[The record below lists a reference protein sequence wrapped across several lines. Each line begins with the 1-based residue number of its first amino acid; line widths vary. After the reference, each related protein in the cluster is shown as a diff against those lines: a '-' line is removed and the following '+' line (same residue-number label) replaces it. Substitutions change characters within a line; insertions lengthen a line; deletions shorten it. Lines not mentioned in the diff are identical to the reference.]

1 MSNIAETKQDKVT
14 DKVTKEFEELLKK
27 SFEDNQI
34 NEGKVIKGTI
44 VSIESDIV
52 LVDVGLK
59 TEGRISLDEFSSI
72 DGNHNLE
79 VGSEVDVY
87 LERIENALGDAVL
100 SRDRAKKEEN
110 WIQLVE
116 DQKNNVI
123 VEGIING
130 KVRGGFTV
138 DINGTQAFLPG
149 SQVDVRPVKDIRPFM
164 NSPQSFH
171 ILKMDKKRGNIV
183 VSRKSVLSDHH
194 SVDKSEIIEKF
205 SEGQEVDGIVKNI
218 TDYGAFVDLGGVDGL
233 LHVTDI
239 SWKRIN
245 KPSEVINIG
254 DKVNV
259 KIIKISKE
267 DMRISLGMKQ
277 LMDDPWVDAESKYIV
292 GNKYKGVVT
301 NMADYGAFVEVEGGL
316 EGLVHVSEM
325 SWVSKIQKPNEYVS
339 IGDEV
344 EIMVLE
350 VDVGKKRLSLGIKQ
364 CVDNPWEN
372 FAQDN
377 PVGTVLKG
385 KIQNITDFGIFVQ
398 VEEGLDGLVHLSDID
413 WKVPGEIAIQDYTAG
428 QEIEAQ
434 ILDFEVEKERISL
447 GIKQLVGDPIGNIDI
462 KKGSVVTCTVIN
474 TLKGGIDVEI
484 GEGFPAFIKR
494 NDLSMDKSE
503 QDPNRFEIG
512 QKVDAKVIN
521 FDKKSRKVS
530 LSIRALQIS
539 DEKEAIEQ
547 YGSKDSG
554 ASLGDILGEA
564 FDKNVVSS
572 ETEKESKK
580 DNEDD

>member
-1 MSNIAETKQDKVT
+1 MSNLTETQQDNA
-14 DKVTKEFEELLKK
+14 TKEFAKLLEE
-27 SFEDNQI
+27 SFEVSQI
-34 NEGKVIKGTI
+34 NEGKIVKGTV

-52 LVDVGLK
+52 IIDVGLK
-59 TEGRISLDEFSSI
+59 TEGRISINEFISH
-72 DGNHNLE
+72 DGSHNLE
-79 VGSEVDVY
+79 IGAEVDVY

-100 SRDRAKKEEN
+100 SRDKAKREEN
-110 WIQLVE
+110 WVKLE
-116 DQKNNVI
+116 ENQKNNVI
-123 VEGIING
+123 VEGLING

-149 SQVDVRPVKDIRPFM
+149 SQVDLRPIKDIRPLM
-164 NSPQSFH
+164 NRLQSFH

-183 VSRKSVLSDHH
+183 VSRKSVLSDNN
-194 SVDKSEIIEKF
+194 SLDKSEILKNLN
-205 SEGQEVDGIVKNI
+205 EGQDVEGIVKNI

-245 KPSEVINIG
+245 KPSEAINIG
-254 DKVNV
+254 DKVKV
-259 KIIKISKE
+259 RILKISKD
-267 DMRISLGMKQ
+267 DMKISLGMKQ
-277 LMDDPWVDAESKYIV
+277 LMDDPWVDSEAKYII
-292 GNKYKGVVT
+292 GKKYKGVVT

-325 SWVSKIQKPNEYVS
+325 SWVSKVQKPDQYVS

-344 EIMVLE
+344 EVMVLE
-350 VDVGKKRLSLGIKQ
+350 IDVEKKRLSLGIKQ

-372 FAQDN
+372 FAQKN

-413 WKVPGEIAIQDYTAG
+413 WKVPGEVAIKEYSVD

-434 ILDFEVEKERISL
+434 ILDFEIDKERISL
-447 GIKQLVGDPIGNIDI
+447 GIKQLVDDPIGDVDL
-462 KKGSVVTCTVIN
+462 KKGSIVTCSVVN
-474 TLKGGIDVEI
+474 VGKGGIDVEI
-484 GEGFPAFIKR
+484 GQGFPAFIKR
-494 NDLSMDKSE
+494 NELSMDKSE
-503 QDPNRFEIG
+503 QDPNRFEVG
-512 QKVDAKVIN
+512 QKVDAKIIN
-521 FDKKSRKVS
+521 FDKKTRRVV
-530 LSIRALQIS
+530 LSIKSLQIS
-539 DEKEAIEQ
+539 DEKEAIKQ

-572 ETEKESKK
+572 EEETKE
-580 DNEDD
+580 EDK

>member
-1 MSNIAETKQDKVT
+1 LSNLTETQQDNA
-14 DKVTKEFEELLKK
+14 TKEFAKLLEE
-27 SFEDNQI
+27 SFELSQI
-34 NEGKVIKGTI
+34 NEGKIVKGTV

-52 LVDVGLK
+52 IIDVGLK
-59 TEGRISLDEFSSI
+59 TEGRIAINEFVSHGGSH
-72 DGNHNLE
+72 DLE

-100 SRDRAKKEEN
+100 SRDKAKREEN
-110 WIQLVE
+110 WVKLE
-116 DQKNNVI
+116 ENQKNNVI
-123 VEGIING
+123 VEGLING

-149 SQVDVRPVKDIRPFM
+149 SQVDLRPIKDIRPLM
-164 NSPQSFH
+164 NRLQSFH

-183 VSRKSVLSDHH
+183 VSRKSVLSNNN
-194 SVDKSEIIEKF
+194 SLDKSEILKNLN
-205 SEGQEVDGIVKNI
+205 EGQDVEGIVKNI

-245 KPSEVINIG
+245 KPSEAINIG
-254 DKVNV
+254 DKVKV
-259 KIIKISKE
+259 KILKISKD
-267 DMRISLGMKQ
+267 DMKISLGMKQ
-277 LMDDPWVDAESKYIV
+277 LMDDPWVDSEAKYII

-325 SWVSKIQKPNEYVS
+325 SWVSKIQKPDQYVS

-344 EIMVLE
+344 EVMVLE
-350 VDVGKKRLSLGIKQ
+350 IDVEKKRLSLGIKQ

-372 FAQDN
+372 FAQKN

-413 WKVPGEIAIQDYTAG
+413 WKVPGEVAIKEYLVD

-434 ILDFEVEKERISL
+434 ILDFEIEKERISL
-447 GIKQLVGDPIGNIDI
+447 GIKQLVDDPIGDVDL
-462 KKGSVVTCTVIN
+462 KKGSIVTCSVVN
-474 TLKGGIDVEI
+474 VGKGGIDVEI
-484 GEGFPAFIKR
+484 GQGFPAFIKR
-494 NDLSMDKSE
+494 NELSMDKSE
-503 QDPNRFEIG
+503 QDPNRFEVG
-512 QKVDAKVIN
+512 QKVDAKIIN
-521 FDKKSRKVS
+521 FDKKTRRVV
-530 LSIRALQIS
+530 LSIKSLQIS
-539 DEKEAIEQ
+539 DEKEAIKQ

-572 ETEKESKK
+572 EEETKE
-580 DNEDD
+580 EDK

>member
-1 MSNIAETKQDKVT
+1 MSNLTETQQDNA
-14 DKVTKEFEELLKK
+14 TKEFAKLLEE
-27 SFEDNQI
+27 SFKVSQTS
-34 NEGKVIKGTI
+34 EGKIVKGTV

-52 LVDVGLK
+52 IIDVGLK
-59 TEGRISLDEFSSI
+59 TEGRIAINEFVSHGGSH
-72 DGNHNLE
+72 DLE

-100 SRDRAKKEEN
+100 SRDKAKREEN
-110 WIQLVE
+110 WVKLE
-116 DQKNNVI
+116 ENQKNNVI
-123 VEGIING
+123 VEGLING

-149 SQVDVRPVKDIRPFM
+149 SQVDLRPIKDIRPLM
-164 NSPQSFH
+164 NRLQSFH

-183 VSRKSVLSDHH
+183 VSRKSVLSNNN
-194 SVDKSEIIEKF
+194 SLDKSEILKNLN
-205 SEGQEVDGIVKNI
+205 EGQDVEGIVKNI

-245 KPSEVINIG
+245 KPSEAINIG
-254 DKVNV
+254 DKVKV
-259 KIIKISKE
+259 KILKISKD
-267 DMRISLGMKQ
+267 DMKISLGMKQ
-277 LMDDPWVDAESKYIV
+277 LMDDPWVDSEAKYII

-325 SWVSKIQKPNEYVS
+325 SWVSKIQKPDQYVS

-344 EIMVLE
+344 EVMVLE
-350 VDVGKKRLSLGIKQ
+350 IDVEKKRLSLGIKQ

-372 FAQDN
+372 FAQKN

-413 WKVPGEIAIQDYTAG
+413 WKVPGEVAIKEYLVD

-434 ILDFEVEKERISL
+434 ILDFEIEKERISL
-447 GIKQLVGDPIGNIDI
+447 GIKQLVDDPIGDVDL
-462 KKGSVVTCTVIN
+462 KKGSIVTCSVVN
-474 TLKGGIDVEI
+474 VGKGGIDVEI
-484 GEGFPAFIKR
+484 GQGFPAFIKR
-494 NDLSMDKSE
+494 NELSMDKSE
-503 QDPNRFEIG
+503 QDPNRFEVG
-512 QKVDAKVIN
+512 QKVDAKIIN
-521 FDKKSRKVS
+521 FDKKTRRVV
-530 LSIRALQIS
+530 LSIKSLQIS
-539 DEKEAIEQ
+539 DEKEAIKQ

-572 ETEKESKK
+572 EEETKE
-580 DNEDD
+580 EDK

>member
-1 MSNIAETKQDKVT
+1 MSNLTETQQDNA
-14 DKVTKEFEELLKK
+14 TKEFAKLLEE
-27 SFEDNQI
+27 SFEVSQI
-34 NEGKVIKGTI
+34 NEGKIVKGTI

-52 LVDVGLK
+52 IIDVGLK
-59 TEGRISLDEFSSI
+59 TEGRISINEFVSQ
-72 DGNHNLE
+72 DGSHNLE
-79 VGSEVDVY
+79 IGGEVDVY

-100 SRDRAKKEEN
+100 SRDKAKREEN
-110 WIQLVE
+110 WVKLE
-116 DQKNNVI
+116 ENQKNNVI
-123 VEGIING
+123 VEGLING

-149 SQVDVRPVKDIRPFM
+149 SQVDLRPIKDIRPLM
-164 NSPQSFH
+164 NRLQSFH

-183 VSRKSVLSDHH
+183 VSRKSVLSNNN
-194 SVDKSEIIEKF
+194 SLDKSEILKNLN
-205 SEGQEVDGIVKNI
+205 EGQDVEGIVKNI

-245 KPSEVINIG
+245 KPSEAINIG
-254 DKVNV
+254 DKVKV
-259 KIIKISKE
+259 RILKISKD
-267 DMRISLGMKQ
+267 DMKISLGMKQ
-277 LMDDPWVDAESKYIV
+277 LMDDPWVDSEAKYII

-325 SWVSKIQKPNEYVS
+325 SWVSKIQKPDQYVS

-344 EIMVLE
+344 EVMVLE
-350 VDVGKKRLSLGIKQ
+350 IDVEKKRLSLGIKQ

-372 FAQDN
+372 FAQKN
-377 PVGTVLKG
+377 PIGTVLKG
-385 KIQNITDFGIFVQ
+385 KIQNITDFGLFVQ

-413 WKVPGEIAIQDYTAG
+413 WKVPGELAIKEYLVD

-434 ILDFEVEKERISL
+434 ILDFEIDKERISL
-447 GIKQLVGDPIGNIDI
+447 GIKQLVDDPIGDVDL
-462 KKGSVVTCTVIN
+462 KKGSIVTCSVVN
-474 TLKGGIDVEI
+474 VGKGGIDVEI
-484 GEGFPAFIKR
+484 GQGFPAFIKR
-494 NDLSMDKSE
+494 NELSMDKSE
-503 QDPNRFEIG
+503 QDPNRFEVG
-512 QKVDAKVIN
+512 QKVDAKIIN
-521 FDKKSRKVS
+521 FDKKTRRVV
-530 LSIRALQIS
+530 LSIKSLQIS
-539 DEKEAIEQ
+539 DEKEAIKQ

-572 ETEKESKK
+572 EEETKE
-580 DNEDD
+580 EDK

>member
-1 MSNIAETKQDKVT
+1 MSNLTETQQDNA
-14 DKVTKEFEELLKK
+14 TKEFAKLLEE
-27 SFEDNQI
+27 SFELSQI
-34 NEGKVIKGTI
+34 NEGKIVKGTV

-52 LVDVGLK
+52 IIDVGLK
-59 TEGRISLDEFSSI
+59 TEGRIAINEFVSHGGSH
-72 DGNHNLE
+72 DLE

-100 SRDRAKKEEN
+100 SRDKAKREEN
-110 WIQLVE
+110 WVKLE
-116 DQKNNVI
+116 ENQKNNVI
-123 VEGIING
+123 VEGLING

-149 SQVDVRPVKDIRPFM
+149 SQVDLRPIKDIRPLM
-164 NSPQSFH
+164 NRLQSFH

-183 VSRKSVLSDHH
+183 VSRKSVLSNNN
-194 SVDKSEIIEKF
+194 SLDKSEILKNLN
-205 SEGQEVDGIVKNI
+205 EGQDVEGIVKNI

-245 KPSEVINIG
+245 KPSEAINIG
-254 DKVNV
+254 DKVKV
-259 KIIKISKE
+259 KILKISKD
-267 DMRISLGMKQ
+267 DMKISLGMKQ
-277 LMDDPWVDAESKYIV
+277 LMDDPWVDSEAKYII

-325 SWVSKIQKPNEYVS
+325 SWVSKIQKPDQYVS

-344 EIMVLE
+344 EVMVLE
-350 VDVGKKRLSLGIKQ
+350 IDVEKKRLSLGIKQ

-372 FAQDN
+372 FAQKN

-413 WKVPGEIAIQDYTAG
+413 WKVPGEVAIKEYLVD

-434 ILDFEVEKERISL
+434 ILDFEIEKERISL
-447 GIKQLVGDPIGNIDI
+447 GIKQLVDDPIGDVDL
-462 KKGSVVTCTVIN
+462 KKGSIVTCSVVN
-474 TLKGGIDVEI
+474 VGKGGIDVEI
-484 GEGFPAFIKR
+484 GQGFPAFIKR
-494 NDLSMDKSE
+494 NELSMDKSE
-503 QDPNRFEIG
+503 QDPNRFEVG
-512 QKVDAKVIN
+512 QKVDAKIIN
-521 FDKKSRKVS
+521 FDKKTRRVV
-530 LSIRALQIS
+530 LSIKSLQIS
-539 DEKEAIEQ
+539 DEKEAIKQ

-572 ETEKESKK
+572 EEETKE
-580 DNEDD
+580 EDK

>member
-1 MSNIAETKQDKVT
+1 MSNLTETQQDN
-14 DKVTKEFEELLKK
+14 VTKEFAKLLEE
-27 SFEDNQI
+27 SFKVSQTS
-34 NEGKVIKGTI
+34 EGKIVKGTV

-52 LVDVGLK
+52 IIDVGLK
-59 TEGRISLDEFSSI
+59 TEGRISINEFVSH
-72 DGNHNLE
+72 DGSHNLE

-100 SRDRAKKEEN
+100 SRDKAKREEN
-110 WIQLVE
+110 WVKLE
-116 DQKNNVI
+116 ENQKNDVI
-123 VEGIING
+123 VEGLING

-149 SQVDVRPVKDIRPFM
+149 SQVDIRPIKDIRPLM
-164 NSPQSFH
+164 NRLQSFH

-183 VSRKSVLSDHH
+183 VSRKSVLSNNN
-194 SVDKSEIIEKF
+194 SLDKSEILKNLN
-205 SEGQEVDGIVKNI
+205 EGQDVEGIVKNI

-245 KPSEVINIG
+245 KPSEAINIG
-254 DKVNV
+254 DKVKV
-259 KIIKISKE
+259 KILKISKD
-267 DMRISLGMKQ
+267 DMKISLGMKQ
-277 LMDDPWVDAESKYIV
+277 LMDDPWVDSEAKYII

-325 SWVSKIQKPNEYVS
+325 SWVSKIQKPDQYVS

-344 EIMVLE
+344 EVMVLE
-350 VDVGKKRLSLGIKQ
+350 IDVEKKRLSLGIKQ

-372 FAQDN
+372 FAQKN

-413 WKVPGEIAIQDYTAG
+413 WKVPGEVAIKEYLVD

-434 ILDFEVEKERISL
+434 ILDFEIEKERISL
-447 GIKQLVGDPIGNIDI
+447 GIKQLVDDPIGDVDL
-462 KKGSVVTCTVIN
+462 KKGSIVTCSVVN
-474 TLKGGIDVEI
+474 VGKGGIDVEI
-484 GEGFPAFIKR
+484 GQGFPAFIKR
-494 NDLSMDKSE
+494 NELSMDKSE
-503 QDPNRFEIG
+503 QDPNRFEVG
-512 QKVDAKVIN
+512 QKVDAKIIN
-521 FDKKSRKVS
+521 FDKKTRRVV
-530 LSIRALQIS
+530 LSIKSLQIS
-539 DEKEAIEQ
+539 DEKEAIKQ

-572 ETEKESKK
+572 EEETKE
-580 DNEDD
+580 EDK

>member
-1 MSNIAETKQDKVT
+1 MSNLTETQQDNA
-14 DKVTKEFEELLKK
+14 TKEFAKLLEE
-27 SFEDNQI
+27 SFEVSQI
-34 NEGKVIKGTI
+34 NEGKIVKGTV

-52 LVDVGLK
+52 IIDVGLK
-59 TEGRISLDEFSSI
+59 TEGRIPINEFVSH
-72 DGNHNLE
+72 DGSHNLE
-79 VGSEVDVY
+79 IGSEVDVY

-100 SRDRAKKEEN
+100 SRDKAKREEN
-110 WIQLVE
+110 WVKLE
-116 DQKNNVI
+116 ENQKNNVI
-123 VEGIING
+123 VEGLING

-149 SQVDVRPVKDIRPFM
+149 SQVDLRPIKDIRPLM
-164 NSPQSFH
+164 NRLQSFH

-183 VSRKSVLSDHH
+183 VSRKSVLSDNN
-194 SVDKSEIIEKF
+194 SLDKSEILKNLN
-205 SEGQEVDGIVKNI
+205 EGQDLEGIVKNI

-245 KPSEVINIG
+245 KPSEAINIG
-254 DKVNV
+254 DKIKV
-259 KIIKISKE
+259 KILKISKD
-267 DMRISLGMKQ
+267 DMKISLGMKQ
-277 LMDDPWVDAESKYIV
+277 LMDDPWVDSEAKYII

-325 SWVSKIQKPNEYVS
+325 SWVSKIQKPDQYVS

-344 EIMVLE
+344 EVMVLE
-350 VDVGKKRLSLGIKQ
+350 IDVEKKRLSLGIKQ

-372 FAQDN
+372 FAQKN

-413 WKVPGEIAIQDYTAG
+413 WKVPGEVAIKEYSVD

-434 ILDFEVEKERISL
+434 ILDFEIDKERISL
-447 GIKQLVGDPIGNIDI
+447 GIKQLVDDPIGDVDL
-462 KKGSVVTCTVIN
+462 KKGSIVTCSVVN
-474 TLKGGIDVEI
+474 VGKGGIDVEI
-484 GEGFPAFIKR
+484 GQGFPAFIKR
-494 NDLSMDKSE
+494 NELSMDKSE
-503 QDPNRFEIG
+503 QDPNRFEVG
-512 QKVDAKVIN
+512 QKVDAKIIN
-521 FDKKSRKVS
+521 FDKKTRRVV
-530 LSIRALQIS
+530 LSIKSLQIS
-539 DEKEAIEQ
+539 DEKEAIKQ

-572 ETEKESKK
+572 EEETKE
-580 DNEDD
+580 EDK

>member
-1 MSNIAETKQDKVT
+1 MSNLTETQQDNA
-14 DKVTKEFEELLKK
+14 TKEFAKLLEE
-27 SFEDNQI
+27 SFEVSQI
-34 NEGKVIKGTI
+34 NEGKIVKGTV

-52 LVDVGLK
+52 IIDVGLK
-59 TEGRISLDEFSSI
+59 TEGRISINEFVSH
-72 DGNHNLE
+72 DGSHNLE
-79 VGSEVDVY
+79 IGSEVDVY

-100 SRDRAKKEEN
+100 SRDKAKREEN
-110 WIQLVE
+110 WVKLE
-116 DQKNNVI
+116 ENQKNNVI
-123 VEGIING
+123 VEGLING

-149 SQVDVRPVKDIRPFM
+149 SQVDLRPIKDIRPLM
-164 NSPQSFH
+164 NRLQSFH

-183 VSRKSVLSDHH
+183 VSRKSVLSNNN
-194 SVDKSEIIEKF
+194 SLDKSEILKNLN
-205 SEGQEVDGIVKNI
+205 EGQDVEGIVKNI

-245 KPSEVINIG
+245 KPSEAINIG
-254 DKVNV
+254 DKVKV
-259 KIIKISKE
+259 KILKISKD
-267 DMRISLGMKQ
+267 DMKISLGMKQ
-277 LMDDPWVDAESKYIV
+277 LMDDPWVDSEAKYII
-292 GNKYKGVVT
+292 GKKYKGVVT

-325 SWVSKIQKPNEYVS
+325 SWVSKIQKPDKYVS

-344 EIMVLE
+344 EVMVLE
-350 VDVGKKRLSLGIKQ
+350 IDVEKKRLSLGIKQ

-372 FAQDN
+372 FAQKN

-413 WKVPGEIAIQDYTAG
+413 WKVPGEVAIKEYSVD

-434 ILDFEVEKERISL
+434 ILDFEIDKERISL
-447 GIKQLVGDPIGNIDI
+447 GIKQLVDDPIGDVDL
-462 KKGSVVTCTVIN
+462 KKGSIVTCSVVN
-474 TLKGGIDVEI
+474 VGKGGIDVEI
-484 GEGFPAFIKR
+484 GQGFPAFIKR
-494 NDLSMDKSE
+494 NELSMDKSE
-503 QDPNRFEIG
+503 QDPNRFEVG
-512 QKVDAKVIN
+512 QKVDAKIIN
-521 FDKKSRKVS
+521 FDKKTRRVV
-530 LSIRALQIS
+530 LSIKSLQIS
-539 DEKEAIEQ
+539 DEKEAIKQ

-572 ETEKESKK
+572 EEETKE
-580 DNEDD
+580 EDK

>member
-1 MSNIAETKQDKVT
+1 MSNLTETQQDNA
-14 DKVTKEFEELLKK
+14 TKEFAKLLEE
-27 SFEDNQI
+27 SFEVSQI
-34 NEGKVIKGTI
+34 NEGKIVKGTV

-52 LVDVGLK
+52 IIDVGLK
-59 TEGRISLDEFSSI
+59 TEGRISINEFVSH
-72 DGNHNLE
+72 DGSHNLE
-79 VGSEVDVY
+79 IGSEVDVY

-100 SRDRAKKEEN
+100 SRDKAKREEN
-110 WIQLVE
+110 WVKLE
-116 DQKNNVI
+116 ENQKNNVI
-123 VEGIING
+123 VEGLING

-149 SQVDVRPVKDIRPFM
+149 SQVDLRPIKDIRPLM
-164 NSPQSFH
+164 NRLQSFH

-183 VSRKSVLSDHH
+183 VSRKSVLSNNN
-194 SVDKSEIIEKF
+194 SLDKSEILKNLN
-205 SEGQEVDGIVKNI
+205 EGQDVEGIVKNI

-245 KPSEVINIG
+245 KPSEAINIG
-254 DKVNV
+254 DKVKV
-259 KIIKISKE
+259 KILKISKD
-267 DMRISLGMKQ
+267 DMKISLGMKQ
-277 LMDDPWVDAESKYIV
+277 LMDDPWVDSEAKYII

-325 SWVSKIQKPNEYVS
+325 SWVSKIQKPDQYVS

-344 EIMVLE
+344 EVMVLE
-350 VDVGKKRLSLGIKQ
+350 IDVEKKRLSLGIKQ

-372 FAQDN
+372 FAQKN

-413 WKVPGEIAIQDYTAG
+413 WKVPGELAIKEYLVD

-434 ILDFEVEKERISL
+434 ILDFEIEKERISL
-447 GIKQLVGDPIGNIDI
+447 GIKQLVDDPIGDVDL
-462 KKGSVVTCTVIN
+462 KKGSIVTCSVVN
-474 TLKGGIDVEI
+474 VGKGGIDVEI
-484 GEGFPAFIKR
+484 GQGFPAFIKR
-494 NDLSMDKSE
+494 NELSMDKSE
-503 QDPNRFEIG
+503 QDPNRFEVG
-512 QKVDAKVIN
+512 QKVDAKIIN
-521 FDKKSRKVS
+521 FDKKTRRVV
-530 LSIRALQIS
+530 LSIKSLQIS
-539 DEKEAIEQ
+539 DEKEAIKQ

-572 ETEKESKK
+572 EEETKE
-580 DNEDD
+580 EDK

>member
-1 MSNIAETKQDKVT
+1 MSNLTETQQDN
-14 DKVTKEFEELLKK
+14 VTKEFAKLLEE
-27 SFEDNQI
+27 SFKVSQTS
-34 NEGKVIKGTI
+34 EGKIVKGTV

-52 LVDVGLK
+52 IIDVGLK
-59 TEGRISLDEFSSI
+59 TEGRIAINEFVSHGGSH
-72 DGNHNLE
+72 DLE

-100 SRDRAKKEEN
+100 SRDKAKREEN
-110 WIQLVE
+110 WVKLE
-116 DQKNNVI
+116 ENQKNNVI
-123 VEGIING
+123 VEGLING

-149 SQVDVRPVKDIRPFM
+149 SQVDLRPIKDIRPLM
-164 NSPQSFH
+164 NRLQSFH

-183 VSRKSVLSDHH
+183 VSRKSVLSNNN
-194 SVDKSEIIEKF
+194 SLDKSEILKNLN
-205 SEGQEVDGIVKNI
+205 EGQDVEGIVKNI

-245 KPSEVINIG
+245 KPSEAINIG
-254 DKVNV
+254 DKVKV
-259 KIIKISKE
+259 KILKISKD
-267 DMRISLGMKQ
+267 DMKISLGMKQ
-277 LMDDPWVDAESKYIV
+277 LMDDPWVDSEAKYII

-325 SWVSKIQKPNEYVS
+325 SWVSKIQKPDQYVS

-344 EIMVLE
+344 EVMVLE
-350 VDVGKKRLSLGIKQ
+350 IDVEKKRLSLGIKQ

-372 FAQDN
+372 FAQKN

-413 WKVPGEIAIQDYTAG
+413 WKVPGEVAIKEYLVD

-434 ILDFEVEKERISL
+434 ILDFEIEKERISL
-447 GIKQLVGDPIGNIDI
+447 GIKQLVDDPIGDVDL
-462 KKGSVVTCTVIN
+462 KKGSIVTCSVVN
-474 TLKGGIDVEI
+474 VGKGGIDVEI
-484 GEGFPAFIKR
+484 GQGFPAFIKR
-494 NDLSMDKSE
+494 NELSMDKSE
-503 QDPNRFEIG
+503 QDPNRFEVG
-512 QKVDAKVIN
+512 QKVDAKIIN
-521 FDKKSRKVS
+521 FDKKTRRVV
-530 LSIRALQIS
+530 LSIKSLQIS
-539 DEKEAIEQ
+539 DEKEAIKQ

-572 ETEKESKK
+572 EEETKE
-580 DNEDD
+580 EDK

>member
-87 LERIENALGDAVL
+87 LERVENALGDAVL

-434 ILDFEVEKERISL
+434 ILDFEIEKERISL

>member
-1 MSNIAETKQDKVT
+1 MSNLTETQQDN
-14 DKVTKEFEELLKK
+14 VTKEFAKLLEE
-27 SFEDNQI
+27 SFKVSQTS
-34 NEGKVIKGTI
+34 EGKIVKGTV

-52 LVDVGLK
+52 IIDVGLK
-59 TEGRISLDEFSSI
+59 TEGRIAINEFVSHGGSH
-72 DGNHNLE
+72 DLE

-100 SRDRAKKEEN
+100 SRDKAKREEN
-110 WIQLVE
+110 WVKLE
-116 DQKNNVI
+116 ENQKNNVI
-123 VEGIING
+123 VEGLING

-149 SQVDVRPVKDIRPFM
+149 SQVDIRPIKDIRPLM
-164 NSPQSFH
+164 NRLQSFH

-183 VSRKSVLSDHH
+183 VSRKSVLSNNN
-194 SVDKSEIIEKF
+194 SLDKSEILKNLN
-205 SEGQEVDGIVKNI
+205 EGQDVEGIVKNI

-245 KPSEVINIG
+245 KPSEAINIG
-254 DKVNV
+254 DKVKV
-259 KIIKISKE
+259 KILKISKD
-267 DMRISLGMKQ
+267 DMKISLGMKQ
-277 LMDDPWVDAESKYIV
+277 LMDDPWVDSEAKYII

-325 SWVSKIQKPNEYVS
+325 SWVSKIQKPDQYVS

-344 EIMVLE
+344 EVMVLE
-350 VDVGKKRLSLGIKQ
+350 IDVEKKRLSLGIKQ

-372 FAQDN
+372 FAQKN

-413 WKVPGEIAIQDYTAG
+413 WKVPGEVAIKEYLVD

-434 ILDFEVEKERISL
+434 ILDFEIEKERISL
-447 GIKQLVGDPIGNIDI
+447 GIKQLVDDPIGDVDL
-462 KKGSVVTCTVIN
+462 KKGSIVTCSVVN
-474 TLKGGIDVEI
+474 VGKGGIDVEI
-484 GEGFPAFIKR
+484 GQGFPAFIKR
-494 NDLSMDKSE
+494 NELSMDKSE
-503 QDPNRFEIG
+503 QDPNRFEVG
-512 QKVDAKVIN
+512 QKVDAKIIN
-521 FDKKSRKVS
+521 FDKKTRRVV
-530 LSIRALQIS
+530 LSIKSLQIS
-539 DEKEAIEQ
+539 DEKEAIKQ

-572 ETEKESKK
+572 EEETKE
-580 DNEDD
+580 EDK